1 MDTLKE
7 ELALA
12 LSLDKDSNKLFL
24 VNVSVVWLP
33 ILVTTYAATSVSFPK
48 PASDSTAPSQINTET
63 WVSGWISCRQAWVV
77 RFSPHGCSFKSS
89 RHLLRA
95 FYLPGTRGFHPSMIQ
110 WLSLVLYLDS
120 FCFLYVYLIR
130 FLVWSYQEFFIYHSL
145 SLYLYLNFKCIL
157 NIPHLSFS
165 PQWLFILI

>member
-24 VNVSVVWLP
+24 VNVSVVL
-33 ILVTTYAATSVSFPK
+33 IALLVTTYAATSVSFPK

-95 FYLPGTRGFHPSMIQ
+95 FYLPGTRGFHPSCLSSDRSGGAIASSLLQIRKLRFKDFKWFPQDCTASDSQVQ
-110 WLSLVLYLDS
+110 WDS
-120 FCFLYVYLIR
+120 YNSSCFPY
-130 FLVWSYQEFFIYHSL
+130 
-145 SLYLYLNFKCIL
+145 
-157 NIPHLSFS
+157 
-165 PQWLFILI
+165 